1 MGVKFLNSYLKSHC
15 KYGIH
20 PIQLTT
26 FSNKKVVVDVSIYLY
41 KYKSVDKLIPNMV
54 SFIKTLSTLSITPI
68 FVFDGKPK
76 EYKKKTL
83 DARQEQKNIAWKQYN
98 DTLSTS
104 TPTTLQ
110 YLKSQFTRITQRD
123 IFEVKQL
130 MDSLGAIYIVAPYE
144 ADEVCAKLMLT
155 HQVHA
160 CVSDDMDMLVHGC
173 SHVIRHINLD
183 TQTATVYNLKN
194 ILKSLHMPYFDFK
207 QLCIISGTDY
217 YSSDKNLFDYVK
229 LYRQFKK
236 TSYTNFYDWLVSN
249 GEISNTSELT
259 SSFEMF
265 NIDNF
270 DYLNSF
276 IPKGALLQAP
286 QPQALTSESAGSC
299 IVEG

>member
-1 MGVKFLNSYLKSHC
+1 MGVKFLNSYLTSHC

-20 PIQLTT
+20 PIQLNS

-41 KYKSVDKLIPNMV
+41 KYKSVDKLLPNMG
-54 SFIKTLSTLSITPI
+54 SFIKTLSTLCITPI

-76 EYKKKTL
+76 EHKKKTL
-83 DARQEQKNIAWKQYN
+83 DARQEQKNSAWKQYN
-98 DTLSTS
+98 DTITTS
-104 TPTTLQ
+104 SPSTLQ

-123 IFEVKQL
+123 ISEVKQL

-155 HQVHA
+155 QQVHA

-173 SHVIRHINLD
+173 SHVIRHVNLD

-194 ILKSLHMPYFDFK
+194 ILRSLHMSYCDFK

-236 TSYTNFYDWLVSN
+236 TGCNDFYDWL
-249 GEISNTSELT
+249 ISNDKISNPNELV

-270 DYLNSF
+270 EYLNSF
-276 IPKGALLQAP
+276 TLKESPLLQA
-286 QPQALTSESAGSC
+286 QQASTSESAGSC
-299 IVEG
+299 SAEG